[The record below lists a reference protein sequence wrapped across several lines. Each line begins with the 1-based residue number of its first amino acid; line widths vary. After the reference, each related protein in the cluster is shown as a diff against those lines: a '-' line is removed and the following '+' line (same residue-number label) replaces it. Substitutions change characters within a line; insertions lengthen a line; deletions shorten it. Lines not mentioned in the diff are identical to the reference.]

1 VLFCCAG
8 AVSYF
13 FVRGERYGS
22 WTRESKS
29 KSYFTSWW
37 RPGRSVL
44 ILAGLVLILLSAG
57 LVFLDVRK
65 AGDEAGASPPPK
77 REGTMR
83 LSIPS
88 MRHVQ
93 NVPVYTAAAHNKPAL
108 HDGTLH
114 LEGTGFPWQREANVY
129 IAGHRLGYPRTKSF
143 LVFWDLNRLRTGRKV
158 VLTDSQGER
167 YIYRVYDRFVVGPN
181 DASATK
187 PVAGR
192 NIVSLQ
198 TCTLPNYTDRL
209 IVRAE
214 LTKTIQG
221 PKPRQPLNKPP

>member
-1 VLFCCAG
+1 M
-8 AVSYF
+8 
-13 FVRGERYGS
+13 RGERYGS

-29 KSYFTSWW
+29 KSYFTSW

-114 LEGTGFPWQREANVY
+114 LKGTGFPWQREANVY

-143 LVFWDLNRLRTGRKV
+143 LVFWDLNRLKMERKV

-167 YIYRVYDRFVVGPN
+167 YIYRVYDRFVVGPD

-214 LTKTIQG
+214 LERIVQG
-221 PKPRQPLNKPP
+221 PAPRPMPKKPS